1 LSHAF
6 FGQDA
11 FSQSPAQVP
20 LQVPLQVLSLAQHSP
35 APFVHAESQTCV
47 VVSEFASAAF
57 LLPQDIIANEN
68 TNATAKNTLV
78 FINQFFFFNVLI

>member
-1 LSHAF
+1 M
-6 FGQDA
+6 
-11 FSQSPAQVP
+11 
-20 LQVPLQVLSLAQHSP
+20 
-35 APFVHAESQTCV
+35 HAESQTCV

-78 FINQFFFFNVLI
+78 FINQFFFF